1 MLPQSIQDVIV
12 LTASLGYIKN
22 NFQKNQTQT
31 WRHDEISHDVVNVR
45 CDLRIVSTFV
55 FLGVSMSKQSRKLT
69 ALKVKQDQLK
79 STLARLLY
87 ERDVV
92 AFRLHL
98 IDDAIE
104 KLKVVMPKEEI

>member
-1 MLPQSIQDVIV
+1 
-12 LTASLGYIKN
+12 
-22 NFQKNQTQT
+22 
-31 WRHDEISHDVVNVR
+31 
-45 CDLRIVSTFV
+45 
-55 FLGVSMSKQSRKLT
+55 MSKQSRKLT